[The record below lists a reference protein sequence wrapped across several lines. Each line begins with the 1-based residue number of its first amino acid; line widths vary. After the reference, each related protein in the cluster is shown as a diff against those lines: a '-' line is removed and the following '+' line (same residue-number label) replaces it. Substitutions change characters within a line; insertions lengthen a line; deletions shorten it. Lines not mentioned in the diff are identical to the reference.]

1 MELLLGFLLAM
12 SVTIALIPPLMHG
25 AGRLHVLDMPSQRKV
40 HAQPIPRV
48 GGIAMA
54 AGTLLA
60 LLLWG
65 GVAAPLP
72 AFCTGI
78 VILLAFGVW
87 DDRVSLGAGT
97 KFLGQLAAALVVM
110 LWGDV
115 SIGSLT
121 LAERIDLP
129 QWVAAPL
136 TLFFIVGV
144 TNAINLAD
152 GLDGLAGGTTL
163 LSLCAVA
170 LLAWTSGSAFV
181 GSAAVIIVGAVLGFL
196 RFNTHPARVF
206 MGDSGSQI
214 LGFSVAVLAVV
225 LTQDT
230 ATPLSSSLPLLLLGL
245 PIIDTLMVMTQR
257 MLAGHSPF
265 RADRNH
271 THHRLLA
278 LGLVHHEAVVAI
290 YLLQAVLFLLAWFMR
305 FESDIAIVATFIA
318 FASLVI
324 GLLFAGERCGWR
336 LRDTTAGAGA
346 PKSALQGSIEWLRS
360 PGRLPKWAYLTVTM
374 LLLAYFAAV
383 ALACGGLSADLR
395 FLAIGV
401 AMVAVLSLAWRR
413 HATEPGWVDMG
424 VLYVCAV
431 LAVYLEMH
439 KGTTAMPS
447 WLEWTVFILMAMA
460 IAVRFRL
467 SSDRRFKITPLDVLV
482 VFIALVIPN
491 LPGSIVAPQGLG
503 ASVGK
508 LIVLFY
514 AVETLSAGIRPG
526 AWRWPGVAATAFLLA
541 CLSTGAGWLT

>member
-1 MELLLGFLLAM
+1 MELLLGFLVAM
-12 SVTIALIPPLMHG
+12 SVTIALIPPLMSG

-40 HAQPIPRV
+40 HSQPIPRV

-54 AGTLLA
+54 AGALLA
-60 LLLWG
+60 LLLSG
-65 GVAAPLP
+65 GLAPPMP
-72 AFCTGI
+72 AFCAGI

-87 DDRVSLGAGT
+87 DDRVSLGAGP

-129 QWVAAPL
+129 QWIATPL
-136 TLFFIVGV
+136 TLVFIVGV

-170 LLAWTSGSAFV
+170 LLAWTSDSAFV
-181 GSAAVIIVGAVLGFL
+181 GSAAVILVGSILGFL

-214 LGFSVAVLAVV
+214 LGFAVAVLAVV

-257 MLAGHSPF
+257 ILSGHSPF

-278 LGLVHHEAVVAI
+278 LGLDHHEAVVTI
-290 YLLQAVLFLLAWFMR
+290 YLLQATLFLLAWFMR
-305 FESDIAIVATFIA
+305 FESDIAIVATFVA
-318 FASLVI
+318 FASVVI
-324 GLLFAGERCGWR
+324 GVLFVGERRGWR
-336 LRDTTAGAGA
+336 LRDSAPAGATSR
-346 PKSALQGSIEWLRS
+346 SALQGSIEWLRA
-360 PGRLPKWAYLTVTM
+360 PGRLPKWAYMTVAL
-374 LLLAYFAAV
+374 LLLAYFGAV
-383 ALACGGLSADLR
+383 VVACGGLSDDLR
-395 FLAIGV
+395 ILAIGV
-401 AMVAVLSLAWRR
+401 ASVAVLSLAWRR
-413 HATEPGWVDMG
+413 HATEPGWIDMG
-424 VLYVCAV
+424 VLYVCAA
-431 LAVYLEMH
+431 LAVYLELT
-439 KGTTAMPS
+439 KGAAAMPA
-447 WLEWTVFILMAMA
+447 WLEWTLFVLMVLA

-467 SSDRRFKITPLDVLV
+467 SSDRRFKVTPLDVLV

-491 LPGSIVAPQGLG
+491 LPGSIVAPQGIG

-514 AVETLSAGIRPG
+514 AIETLSAGIRPG

-541 CLSTGAGWLT
+541 CLVTGPGWLA